1 MSRPVLAQ
9 LNLQALK
16 DNLQIVRRAAPGARV
31 WSVVKANAYGH
42 GIDRIWSALSA
53 TDGFALLNLEEAI
66 LLRERGWKGPILL
79 LEGFFHADDLP
90 LLDKYRLTTSVH
102 SNWQIKAIQDAKL
115 HAPLDIYLKVNSGM
129 NRLGFQPERVHTVWQ
144 QLRAMKN
151 VGEMTLMA
159 HFADAEKPD
168 GIADAMVRIEQA
180 AEGLDCPR
188 SLSNSAAT
196 LWHPEAHYNWVRPGI
211 VLYGASPSGEW
222 QDIANSGLKPV
233 MTLRSEIIG
242 VQTLKA
248 GDTVLCFIPESGR
261 FTAGYMLLGLVA
273 VVDSGSTDIAAIS
286 MNGLNGLLIYLFGYL
301 FTNIGAFMVVLGFLY
316 IVSFRKI
323 RRISSE
329 DNSIDRIAGAQALLM
344 QLESP
349 LESVLAAAKIAHQ
362 NQTSVILNPAPAR
375 ELPDELL
382 TLVDIITPNE
392 TEAEKLTGIRVENDD
407 DAAKAASPVQSMEKQ
422 AAIAGFPMG
431 ENSIYARPVRDLE
444 LSVRSENCLLRGGVH
459 IIGELVSRTRDD
471 LLKIRNLGKISLRE
485 IEEKL
490 SKFDLHL
497 SGDISAPLDDDDDDI
512 DTNAKKQKEE

>member
-9 LNLQALK
+9 VNLQALK

-144 QLRAMKN
+144 QLRALKN

-196 LWHPEAHYNWVRPGI
+196 LWHPEAHYSWVRPGI
-211 VLYGASPSGEW
+211 VLYGASPSGQW

-248 GDTVLCFIPESGR
+248 GDTVGYGSRYRAKREQRIGIV
-261 FTAGYMLLGLVA
+261 AG
-273 VVDSGSTDIAAIS
+273 
-286 MNGLNGLLIYLFGYL
+286 GYAD
-301 FTNIGAFMVVLGFLY
+301 GY
-316 IVSFRKI
+316 P
-323 RRISSE
+323 
-329 DNSIDRIAGAQALLM
+329 RIAPTGTPVWVDGVRTGTVGTVSMDMLAVDLTPCPQAGIG
-344 QLESP
+344 SP
-349 LESVLAAAKIAHQ
+349 VELWGNEIKIDDVAAAAG
-362 NQTSVILNPAPAR
+362 TVGYELMCALAP
-375 ELPDELL
+375 
-382 TLVDIITPNE
+382 
-392 TEAEKLTGIRVENDD
+392 RV
-407 DAAKAASPVQSMEKQ
+407 PV
-422 AAIAGFPMG
+422 
-431 ENSIYARPVRDLE
+431 VT
-444 LSVRSENCLLRGGVH
+444 V
-459 IIGELVSRTRDD
+459 
-471 LLKIRNLGKISLRE
+471 
-485 IEEKL
+485 
-490 SKFDLHL
+490 
-497 SGDISAPLDDDDDDI
+497 
-512 DTNAKKQKEE
+512 